1 MLKYI
6 LVVASLMFAIP
17 QMSVA
22 AATAATTTAP
32 PIESRAYCQTK
43 GGAVQTRT
51 PEYGTN
57 GGTPL
62 PLAYNREFCEFTSA
76 DGSTHIDVLLSTL
89 VTSKPTLAALAYYAR
104 RRVDLKTCQGG
115 PGSCYCSDVG
125 GTDEFGGISAA
136 GGGWVLTTDVNN
148 VLDVCVF
155 PDLSAIDAYGLF
167 YHAYGIVRGQPLK
180 HKLRYDSPY

>member
-1 MLKYI
+1 MLKVLLAI
-6 LVVASLMFAIP
+6 VGVLIALPAVGLASQLAP
-17 QMSVA
+17 VSPALYCRATGGSV
-22 AATAATTTAP
+22 
-32 PIESRAYCQTK
+32 QD
-43 GGAVQTRT
+43 RT

-62 PLAYNREFCEFTSA
+62 VLAYPRQFCDYLSK
-76 DGSTHIDVLLSTL
+76 DGSTHIDVLLTTL
-89 VTSKPTLAALAYYAR
+89 VTTKPSLAALAYYAKQKIN
-104 RRVDLKTCQGG
+104 LSKCAGG

-136 GGGWVLTTDVNN
+136 GGGWVLTTDVND

-167 YHAYGIVRGQPLK
+167 YHAYGIIRGQSLN
-180 HKLRYDSPY
+180 HLLRYANPY